1 VIDAYLRA
9 LGSALRGPR
18 RAKADL
24 LAEARDHLTD
34 ATAAYEAAGLG
45 HAAAQHQAIADFG
58 SVPELVPAYQAE
70 LGLAQGH
77 RTALA
82 AFTLSAAQPLVW
94 DYAFPGAQG
103 GPQPADTIVENVGGI
118 LILLMF
124 LAVLAYQFGTRHPAI
139 RDRLVR
145 LTGIGACAAAA
156 TLTAASTLLTAL
168 SGNLLALVW
177 TVSFVL
183 VPATLV
189 TVSARRCLRSS
200 RPQHA
205 VD

>member
-1 VIDAYLRA
+1 VIDAYLTA

-24 LAEARDHLTD
+24 LAEARDHLMD
-34 ATAAYEAAGLG
+34 ATAAYEEAGLE
-45 HAAAQHQAIADFG
+45 HAAAQHKAVADFG
-58 SVPELVPAYQAE
+58 KVDELVSAYQAE

-94 DYAFPGAQG
+94 DYAFPG
-103 GPQPADTIVENVGGI
+103 PQDEPQLANEIVENVGGI
-118 LILLMF
+118 IILLMF
-124 LAVLAYQFGTRHPAI
+124 LAVLAYQFGTRRPPI
-139 RDRLVR
+139 REKLAR
-145 LTGIGACAAAA
+145 LTGIGALTACA
-156 TLTAASTLLTAL
+156 TLATASTLLTAL
-168 SGNLLALVW
+168 SGSLLALIW

-183 VPATLV
+183 IPGTLV
-189 TVSARRCLRSS
+189 TVSARRCLLSS
-200 RPQHA
+200 RPQHT